1 MAKCFRLGMQKDSIL
16 SEAEKEERRKTIEK
30 NRRKKYKTSTTLDL
44 VRIIY
49 NILTKS
55 IVYLIAETNI
65 IEKKDHRISLYDLY

>member
-1 MAKCFRLGMQKDSIL
+1 MQKDSIL
-16 SEAEKEERRKTIEK
+16 SEAKKEERRQTIEK
-30 NRRKKYKTSTTLDL
+30 NRRKKHEKYKTSTTLDL